1 MLAAIQPTSPGS
13 EILPGTLLELDRITE
28 HVPNEFLVRLG
39 ISGAPARIDDFC
51 THLSTASIVHVACHA
66 KQDENNP
73 LESALL
79 LEDGRLNVS
88 RLIKES
94 LPNALLIFF
103 SACETARG
111 SESLPD
117 EAIHIAAAALS
128 AGFRQA
134 IATMW

>member
-1 MLAAIQPTSPGS
+1 MLAAIQLTSPDR
-13 EILPGTLLELDRITE
+13 ERLPYTRVELDKIGE
-28 HVPNEFLVRLG
+28 HVPSEFLVRLG
-39 ISGAPARIDDFC
+39 IPGAPARIDDFC

-66 KQDENNP
+66 EQDEKDP
-73 LESALL
+73 LESVLL
-79 LEDGRLNVS
+79 LDDGRLKVS
-88 RLIKES
+88 RLIKEP
-94 LPNALLIFF
+94 LPNASLIFF